1 MRVGNNV
8 GLCPELLALILS
20 VKFGCFLQRM
30 GELSTPSAEGFGAH
44 CSSSWWLLLSFFFPR
59 TSSKHQRPLQTPPN
73 PAWASPAL
81 LLPHSP
87 WLFVFSSVGE
97 LESWLRH
104 EHHIKKV
111 HMKPIQFFPRTLH
124 ARIQPQT
131 VIPINM
137 HIPAFPITKSER
149 LGLSALQEISSP
161 HCPLLSAT
169 H

>member
-1 MRVGNNV
+1 MWNLG
-8 GLCPELLALILS
+8 ALRKEWKS
-20 VKFGCFLQRM
+20 CQ
-30 GELSTPSAEGFGAH
+30 
-44 CSSSWWLLLSFFFPR
+44 LLLLRGSELIAPAPGGSCFPLFFPR
-59 TSSKHQRPLQTPPN
+59 TCSKPQGALQTPPDA
-73 PAWASPAL
+73 AWASLAL

-87 WLFVFSSVGE
+87 WLFVFSSAGE
-97 LESWLRH
+97 PESWLRN